1 MLGFNS
7 RLDEIQ
13 AAILRVKL
21 RYFDKWTGS
30 RRQIAYRY
38 KESQKNLLIIT
49 PLESQGVYH
58 IYHKYTIRAKERDKL
73 ISFLKEAGIT
83 TMVYYPAPIHLQ
95 KLFSFLGYREG
106 YFIEAETVSNKV
118 FSLPLYPELL
128 VEKQDIIIAPIK
140 SFLKMKIA
148 SIVGARPQ
156 FKKLSPLSKRL
167 REGLQRNYR
176 SYWSALR

>member
-83 TMVYYPAPIHLQ
+83 TMVYYPVPIHLQ

-106 YFIEAETVSNKV
+106 DFIEAEIASNEV
-118 FSLPLYPELL
+118 LSLPMYPELMA
-128 VEKQDIIIAPIK
+128 EQQDTIIIQITR
-140 SFLKMKIA
+140 F
-148 SIVGARPQ
+148 
-156 FKKLSPLSKRL
+156 F
-167 REGLQRNYR
+167 N
-176 SYWSALR
+176 